1 MIDNDLMKAATEN
14 FNLPHDVVQLP
25 TGGIFYKSKKKSVK
39 VGYLT
44 ANDENILIS
53 SLQGNKDGLVMSLI
67 RSKLYEH
74 DIRPDELIETDIE
87 ALLIFLRN
95 TSFGPE
101 YNVSVKDPG
110 TGKEFATPIMLDE
123 LNIRRGPHL
132 PDENGYFITTLPRS
146 EVTVK
151 IKPLSYGENYEI
163 EKMAEQYPA
172 GRVAPK
178 INWRLTKQ
186 IIEINGDSDKG
197 NIARFVET
205 LPIMD
210 SKYIKNF
217 LKENV
222 PSLDLT
228 KTIRTPSGE
237 MVTAEIAFG
246 VEFFR
251 PFF

>member
-1 MIDNDLMKAATEN
+1 MDDSVIKAATEN

-25 TGGIFYKSKKKSVK
+25 TAGIFYKSKKKSVK

-53 SLQGNKDGLVMSLI
+53 SLQGNKDGLVMSLL
-67 RSKLYEH
+67 RSKMYEH
-74 DIRPDELIETDIE
+74 DLRPDELIEGDIE

-101 YNVSVKDPG
+101 YSVSLKDPM
-110 TGKEFATPIMLDE
+110 TNKEFTTSILLDE
-123 LNIRRGPHL
+123 LNIKRGEFL
-132 PDENGYFITTLPRS
+132 PDENGYFKTILPRS
-146 EVTVK
+146 EASIK
-151 IKPLSYGENYEI
+151 LKPLSYGDNLDI
-163 EKMAEQYPA
+163 ERMAEQYPA

-178 INWRLTKQ
+178 VSWRLTKQ
-186 IIEINGDSDKG
+186 IIEVNGDSDKG
-197 NIARFVET
+197 VIAKFVDT
-205 LPIMD
+205 LPIAD
-210 SKYIKNF
+210 SKYIKKF
-217 LKENV
+217 LKDNV

-228 KTIRTPSGE
+228 KTIQAPSGE